1 MLYEVDTF
9 DAALAQ
15 VRHHCSVAAVTR
27 GAQGSVLL
35 AGDDVVEVGIEPLAD
50 GRVVD
55 TTGAGDLYAA
65 GVLHGLLNGRDL
77 HTCGRLGGLAAAEV
91 ISHLGPRPQTSLA
104 KLAANAGL

>member
-1 MLYEVDTF
+1 MLYEVDNF
-9 DAALAQ
+9 DAAVAQ
-15 VRHHCSVAAVTR
+15 VRHHCAVAALTR

-35 AGDDVVEVGIEPLAD
+35 AGDDVVEVGVEPIPGGKL
-50 GRVVD
+50 VD

-65 GVLHGLLNGRDL
+65 GVLHGFSHGHDL

-104 KLAANAGL
+104 ELATAAGL